1 MTIELRRVSDDDWR
15 TWRAVRLAALTDAP
29 AAFASRRHEW
39 ADASEARWR
48 GRLSIPGAMDLVAV
62 DLDRNAPVGMVT
74 GTPATDRSGSA
85 ELISLWVDPASRHRG
100 VAALLITAIARWSA
114 DTGATSLVH
123 SVMPENVGARRT
135 YERNGFTVP
144 GPAAHGVCDAAGQLP
159 GDDRELVMLRDLSTE
174 RLEGTERTD
183 GIEERG

>member
-1 MTIELRRVSDDDWR
+1 MTIELRRASADDWR

-48 GRLSIPGAMDLVAV
+48 GRLSIPGAMDLMAV

-74 GTPATDRSGSA
+74 GTPAADRSGSA

-100 VAALLITAIARWSA
+100 VATLLITAIARWSA
-114 DTGATSLVH
+114 DTGATSLVL

-135 YERNGFTVP
+135 YERNGFTVT
-144 GPAAHGVCDAAGQLP
+144 GPATHDESHAAGQLP
-159 GDDRELVMLRDLSTE
+159 GDNRELVMLRDLSAE
-174 RLEGTERTD
+174 RLEHTEHTVGD
-183 GIEERG
+183 EERS